1 MLPCRNLKQLGVTA
15 ECFQSDRLL
24 EPNTES
30 EDEGPA
36 ANQDPTSQKTKRR
49 KPTQKLL
56 RSLEHLPTTQR
67 TITDPEVLANPDDY
81 RLILLR

>member
-1 MLPCRNLKQLGVTA
+1 MSQEQLLLTFLKEEGLGA
-15 ECFQSDRLL
+15 DERL

-36 ANQDPTSQKTKRR
+36 ANQDPISQKTQRR

-56 RSLEHLPTTQR
+56 RSLEHLPTTQP
-67 TITDPEVLANPDDY
+67 TITDPEVLANPNDY

>member
-1 MLPCRNLKQLGVTA
+1 MSQEQLLLTFLKEEGLGA
-15 ECFQSDRLL
+15 DERL

-36 ANQDPTSQKTKRR
+36 ANQDPTSQKAKRR
-49 KPTQKLL
+49 KPIQKLL
-56 RSLEHLPTTQR
+56 RSLELLPTIER
-67 TITDPEVLANPDDY
+67 TIIDPEVLANHDDY